1 MQYGIELPN
10 KLTYQIKWELERA
23 LTRVENEMIQKEGML
38 ARPMEIQ
45 TTTTHRTI
53 KNSKKMVVEVNITN
67 IKQQLM
73 ELK

>member
-1 MQYGIELPN
+1 
-10 KLTYQIKWELERA
+10 
-23 LTRVENEMIQKEGML
+23 VENEMIRKEGMQVL
-38 ARPMEIQ
+38 PMEIQ
-45 TTTTHRTI
+45 TTTTLRTI

>member
-1 MQYGIELPN
+1 
-10 KLTYQIKWELERA
+10 
-23 LTRVENEMIQKEGML
+23 MIRKEGMQV
-38 ARPMEIQ
+38 RPMEIQ
-45 TTTTHRTI
+45 TTTTTLRTI